1 MSKLHMEADLHVHT
15 IASGHAFSTIKE
27 IAGAAAERGL
37 KTVGITDHGVN
48 MPGGPHEYYFY
59 QLLGFPKELAG
70 VEILR
75 GVEANIIDT
84 AGNLDLPE
92 RLLSELDLVLA
103 GFHENSGYD
112 PGTVE
117 ANTRAMINAIYNPY
131 VHIISHPGNPVYTV
145 DIEKVVLAAKG
156 AGKVLEINNNSFSL
170 SRPGS
175 KPRCRLFAES
185 AKRNNVLVAANSD
198 SHFCDTVGQCDQAMQ
213 LIHEVGIKDD
223 AVINTSALMVKE
235 YLDRHKKALRE
246 ASKFVMALSS

>member
-1 MSKLHMEADLHVHT
+1 MQMEADLHVHT

-27 IAGAAAERGL
+27 VAEAAAKRGL
-37 KTVGITDHGVN
+37 KMVGITDHGIN

-84 AGNLDLPE
+84 AGNVDLPE
-92 RLLSELDLVLA
+92 QLLSELDLVLA
-103 GFHENSGYD
+103 GFHEGSGYD
-112 PGTVE
+112 PGSVD
-117 ANTRAMINAIYNPY
+117 ANTRAMINAIYNPF
-131 VHIISHPGNPVYTV
+131 VHVISHPGNPVYTV
-145 DIEKVVLAAKG
+145 DIEKVVLAAKA

-175 KPRCRLFAES
+175 KPRCVLFAES

-198 SHFCDTVGQCDQAMQ
+198 SHFCDMVGRCEQAMQ
-213 LIHEVGIKDD
+213 VINDVGIKKDN
-223 AVINTSALMVKE
+223 VINTSAVKVKD
-235 YLDRHKKALRE
+235 YLNWHKKVLKE
-246 ASKFVMALSS
+246 SSKFVMALSS